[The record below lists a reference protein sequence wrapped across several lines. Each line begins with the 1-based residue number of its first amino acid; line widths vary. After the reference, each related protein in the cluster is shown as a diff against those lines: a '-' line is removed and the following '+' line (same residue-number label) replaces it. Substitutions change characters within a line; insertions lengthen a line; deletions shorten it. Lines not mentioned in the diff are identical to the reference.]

1 MDNYKNKHRI
11 GVKAMAMVLVCLF
24 ATNIVF
30 LADLAAGAGTGI
42 NRYTLAAQSR
52 FAALIDE
59 GIFPSLQTEFEIL
72 TGVKLLLAGETYSAV
87 NGTLIEKHGDG
98 IERGKSNIEFLP
110 GVERSSDGNKIRA
123 EFVVKDREDVIFEV
137 EYDGTERERVLSRER
152 PFGGETT
159 VSDRGPEEV
168 LSVRQLRRGNI
179 FQENDRFII
188 TRSELDYG
196 IFSSKELEKGVY
208 QRIAAKKILEAE
220 ISFEEIEK
228 QLFPYGSFTAEEKKR
243 ISEIDASTFRYH
255 DFKYRGE
262 QDLYRKIT
270 VALEQLKH
278 SEVFGQYREQ
288 YELCK
293 KNFIE
298 SLNVYGNIIAGAQAG
313 EDDRARSAKTLIFHR
328 GRLEKAISNI
338 ILFNYLYVRSKYL
351 YEKKDGKIRRV
362 SDIVSRSHSIGLNGT
377 IIYKM
382 LKGADIKENDVVL
395 DMFGGPGNLLS
406 FLSTYKGP
414 SKMIASDIAY
424 GMPQKEGELCYA
436 IEENMAEM
444 QRYLDVIPDVLRMKL
459 RKIDIMKGDAEN
471 LGIMASSVDKIF
483 GDPPYGREGAGV
495 LEADAFTLFIRSLRE
510 ADRVLKAGGEARFAV
525 PSEWGEVLKD
535 IIDEGSRERTPEE
548 LFESVCRAIKDSDF
562 YKKKFYNKGEPF
574 PEQKFDEQAWLETKN
589 ILEDL
594 FLTSDIFT
602 FETFRVEPSFYFP
615 VNIIKLSKPVPG
627 TLKDQQGLC
636 EENND
641 EKYIL
646 TRASRFLNSSLVNMR
661 IDLTSIPEE
670 KGQLEQNMKTLA
682 YLIARQNMFGLDV
695 RYILE
700 NDTGGRGL
708 SMLMDELAKIGEI
721 SGLDVKELSGRV
733 GDPYAGDKVIEVKLK
748 RLESVEKGKV
758 INGREYIVAL
768 KDDNSKPG
776 ISIPNYTAAAAMGL
790 SLAALR
796 VARDDLEEDPGD
808 QKKYEAFRGRI
819 LDKFRDIYERFGV
832 IKNKNDFSERE
843 LELMVTG
850 SSDTRLYYT
859 LLYALPP
866 VVKGAIELIDQY
878 HERLQLILQSA

>member
-1 MDNYKNKHRI
+1 HRI
-11 GVKAMAMVLVCLF
+11 GVKTMAMILVCLF
-24 ATNIVF
+24 AINTVF
-30 LADLAAGAGTGI
+30 SADPAAGTGTGI
-42 NRYTLAAQSR
+42 NRNTLAAQSR
-52 FAALIDE
+52 FAALINA
-59 GIFPSLQTEFEIL
+59 GILPSFQTEFEIL
-72 TGVKLLLAGETYSAV
+72 TGVRFLLAGETYSAV
-87 NGTLIEKHGDG
+87 NGTMIEKHGDG
-98 IERGKSNIEFLP
+98 IERGKSNVEFLP
-110 GVERSSDGNKIRA
+110 GVERSSDRNKIKA
-123 EFVVKDREDVIFEV
+123 KFVVKDREDVIFEV
-137 EYDGTERERVLSRER
+137 EYDGTERDRVI
-152 PFGGETT
+152 
-159 VSDRGPEEV
+159 V
-168 LSVRQLRRGNI
+168 
-179 FQENDRFII
+179 
-188 TRSELDYG
+188 TRSELDHG
-196 IFSSKELEKGVY
+196 IFSSRELKKGVY
-208 QRIAAKKILEAE
+208 QRLAAKKILEAE
-220 ISFEEIEK
+220 ISFEEIEE

-255 DFKYRGE
+255 DFKYSGE

-270 VALEQLKH
+270 VALEQLKY
-278 SEVFGQYREQ
+278 SGVFGQYREE

-298 SLNVYGNIIAGAQAG
+298 SLNIHGNIIAGVQTREG
-313 EDDRARSAKTLIFHR
+313 HRAWSAERLIVHR
-328 GRLEKAISNI
+328 ERLEKAISNI
-338 ILFNYLYVRSKYL
+338 ILFNHLYVRPKYL

-362 SDIVSRSHSIGLNGT
+362 SDIVSRPHSIGLTGL
-377 IIYKM
+377 IIYHM
-382 LKGADIKENDVVL
+382 LKDADIKENDVVL

-414 SKMIASDIAY
+414 SKMIGSDIAY
-424 GMPQKEGELCYA
+424 GMPQKEGGLCYA

-444 QRYLDVIPDVLRMKL
+444 QGYLDVIPEVLRMKL
-459 RKIDIMKGDAEN
+459 RKIDIMKGDAED
-471 LGIMASSVDKIF
+471 LGVMASSVDKVF

-525 PSEWGEVLKD
+525 PSEWGEALKD
-535 IIDEGSRERTPEE
+535 FIDEGSRERTPLE
-548 LFESVCRAIKDSDF
+548 LFESICRAIKDSDF
-562 YKKKFYNKGEPF
+562 YKKKFYNKKFYNKEEPF
-574 PEQKFDEQAWLETKN
+574 SEQKFNAEAWLEAKN

-594 FLTSDIFT
+594 FLTSDILA

-615 VNIIKLSKPVPG
+615 VNIIKLSKHAPG
-627 TLKDQQGLC
+627 TLKDQHGLC

-646 TRASRFLNSSLVNMR
+646 TRASRYLNSSPVNMR

-682 YLIARQNMFGLDV
+682 YLIARQNTFGLDV

-700 NDTGGRGL
+700 NDTGGRGS
-708 SMLMDELAKIGEI
+708 SMLMDELAEIGAI

-733 GDPYAGDKVIEVKLK
+733 GAPYIGDKVIEVKLK
-748 RLESVEKGKV
+748 SLESVGKDKA
-758 INGREYIVAL
+758 INGREYVVAL

-776 ISIPNYTAAAAMGL
+776 ISVPNYTAAATMGL

-808 QKKYEAFRGRI
+808 QKEYEAFRGRI
-819 LDKFRDIYERFGV
+819 LDKFRDIYERFEV
-832 IKNKNDFSERE
+832 IKNKNDFSEHE

-850 SSDTRLYYT
+850 SSDTKLYYT

-866 VVKGAIELIDQY
+866 IVKGAIELIDQY